1 MEEGL
6 YTPRRPRCRESRIT
20 SYNFNRLAAAPWAK
34 PAARQNIRNAGLLSE
49 GLYTAGVNRVAL
61 AAGVVLLSVSCR
73 GKHEPSPSPLR
84 TSASATPSSASMPS
98 GSAPGAS
105 ISAAPTSSAAPA
117 SSASAAPA
125 HAGTY
130 VPDPKRYCWLGD
142 DRDFPKPDAS
152 LEQRFAA
159 PPGYVRVKVEP
170 NSFAEWLR
178 GLPMAPEGTPVKSF
192 DGKETLAGD
201 DDFMAGVVAID
212 VGSQDLQQSADV
224 IIRLHA
230 EYMWSRG
237 EKDQISYRSATK
249 LSLPLSR
256 WEKGQRLIAQGP
268 NVFWA
273 VQGKPAEIDHAEF
286 RRYLDSVFT
295 WANSTSLG
303 PRSEPVEDPKQL
315 TAGDFFLQSQDVAIV
330 LDIADKPSGER
341 VALLAKARSRAESIH
356 VLRPG
361 KATAWFSVRPP
372 VPVMTPRSRA
382 LAWSELRRMS
392 HVSGDDK

>member
-1 MEEGL
+1 V
-6 YTPRRPRCRESRIT
+6 
-20 SYNFNRLAAAPWAK
+20 
-34 PAARQNIRNAGLLSE
+34 PAA
-49 GLYTAGVNRVAL
+49 
-61 AAGVVLLSVSCR
+61 
-73 GKHEPSPSPLR
+73 
-84 TSASATPSSASMPS
+84 
-98 GSAPGAS
+98 
-105 ISAAPTSSAAPA
+105 
-117 SSASAAPA
+117 SASAAPA
-125 HAGTY
+125 PAGSY
-130 VPDPKRYCWLGD
+130 VPDPKRYCWLAD
-142 DRDFPKPDAS
+142 DREFPKPDAS
-152 LEQRFAA
+152 LEQRFPA

-170 NSFAEWLR
+170 NSFAAWLR
-178 GLPMAPEGTPVKSF
+178 DLPVAAEGTPVKSF

-201 DDFMAGVVAID
+201 DDFMAGVIAID

-256 WEKGQRLIAQGP
+256 WEKGQRLIADGA
-268 NVFWA
+268 NVFW
-273 VQGKPAEIDHAEF
+273 VVKGKPAEIDHAEL

-315 TAGDFFLQSQDVAIV
+315 TAGDFFLQGQDLAVV
-330 LDIADKPSGER
+330 LDMAEKPSGER
-341 VALLAKARSRAESIH
+341 VALLAKAREHAENIH

-372 VPVMTPRSRA
+372 VPVMVPRSQA
-382 LAWSELRRMS
+382 LGWGQLRRMT
-392 HVSGDDK
+392 HVGADDK